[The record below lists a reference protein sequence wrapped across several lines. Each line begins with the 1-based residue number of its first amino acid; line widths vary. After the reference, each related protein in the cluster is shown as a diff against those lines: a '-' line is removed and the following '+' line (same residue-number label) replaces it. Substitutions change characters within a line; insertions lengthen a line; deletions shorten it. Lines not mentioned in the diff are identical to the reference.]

1 MVDILLGVPRLNNVI
16 SGVGLY
22 TPIDTI
28 NNDELVESFNLFVA
42 DYNAQNSA
50 EIAQG
55 ELAELQPSSTAF
67 IDKASGILSRYVIDK
82 QGILDPKRMKPYV
95 APRANDSL
103 SLQAEI
109 AVKAAQLA
117 LDEAGLS
124 GADLDCVIVACSNL
138 QRAYPAVAIEV
149 QQALGA
155 GGFAF
160 DMNVA
165 CSSAT
170 FALQLADNTLQ
181 AGSASRVL
189 VVNPEICSA
198 HLNYRDRDSHFIF
211 GDACTAMIV
220 EPADTAQGS
229 RQFRILGT
237 RLKTAFSNN
246 IRNNFGFLTKCED
259 RSLDAPDTY
268 FVQQGRKVFKDV
280 VPMVADLILDHLNSL
295 KLPPSDLRRLWLH
308 QANINMNS
316 LIARKVLGRDPTQDE
331 APTIL
336 HEFGN
341 TSSAA
346 SIIAFERYRDGLESG
361 DLCLLSSFGAG
372 YSVGSVV
379 LRKV

>member
-109 AVKAAQLA
+109 ALKAAQLA

>member
-1 MVDILLGVPRLNNVI
+1 MNNVI

-22 TPIDTI
+22 TPVDVIS
-28 NNDELVESFNLFVA
+28 NDELVESFNCFVA
-42 DYNAQNSA
+42 DYNARHSA
-50 EIAQG
+50 AIALG
-55 ELAELQPSSTAF
+55 ELEELQPSSAAF

-82 QGILDPKRMKPYV
+82 QGILDPERMKPYV
-95 APRANDSL
+95 APRANDAL
-103 SLQAEI
+103 SLQAEMAI
-109 AVKAAQLA
+109 QAAQLA
-117 LDEAGLS
+117 LDEAGLKGS
-124 GADLDCVIVACSNL
+124 DLDCVIVACSNL

-181 AGSASRVL
+181 AGNATRVL

-220 EPADTAQGS
+220 ERADLARS
-229 RQFRILGT
+229 PLQFRILGT
-237 RLKTAFSNN
+237 RLKTSFSNN
-246 IRNNFGFLTKCED
+246 IRNNFGFLSKCED
-259 RSLDAPDTY
+259 RSLNAPDTY

-280 VPMVADLILDHLNSL
+280 VPMVAELIIEHLQSLDL
-295 KLPPSDLRRLWLH
+295 PAETLRRLWLH

-316 LIARKVLGRDPTQDE
+316 LIARKVLGRDPDADE

-346 SIIAFERYRDGLESG
+346 SIIAFARHREGLQAE
-361 DLCLLSSFGAG
+361 DLCLLCSFGAG
-372 YSVGSVV
+372 YSVGSVI